1 MPLQPSYPIE
11 SVDRALT
18 LLSLFKNRHA
28 IKLVE
33 AAETLG
39 VAKSTAHRLLAM
51 LQMHGFVEQ
60 DVLTRVYHVGRGLIE
75 IGLAAGGG
83 LDVRP
88 ILRPHLE
95 ALVSEVDETAHLVTL
110 RSKEIL
116 FLDGVESSKP
126 LRAADRSGTSL
137 AAHTTAGGKALLA
150 EMKDDALLKLFPDER
165 LLRPTA
171 HTVRNRKALF
181 EELREIRKSG
191 YATNNQGSEPDISAY
206 SRVVV
211 GQTKTV
217 RFALVVSGPTKRL
230 LAAGMRDIIPAL
242 SRAAS
247 SAGASIL

>member
-1 MPLQPSYPIE
+1 MPLQPGYPIE

-28 IKLVE
+28 IRLVE

-60 DVLTRVYHVGRGLIE
+60 DIITRVYHVGRGLVE
-75 IGLAAGGG
+75 IGLAAGAG
-83 LDVRP
+83 LDIRP
-88 ILRPHLE
+88 ILRPYLE

-110 RSKEIL
+110 RGKEIL

-137 AAHTTAGGKALLA
+137 PAHATAGGKALLA
-150 EMKDDALLKLFPDER
+150 ELKDDVLMKLFPNEK

-171 HTVRNRKALF
+171 RTCRNRKALF
-181 EELREIRKSG
+181 EELREIRTSG
-191 YATNNQGSEPDISAY
+191 YALNNEGSEPDIAAY
-206 SRVVV
+206 GRIVV
-211 GQTKTV
+211 GRTKTV
-217 RFALVVSGPTKRL
+217 RFALVVSGPAKRL
-230 LAAGMRDIIPAL
+230 LAAGMRDIVPAL
-242 SRAAS
+242 SRAAN
-247 SAGASIL
+247 SAGACIL